1 MMDMIEAN
9 WPLLLAAFLI
19 GLIVAWFIWR
29 ASRRTRV
36 TGENRDVLDEGAA
49 PAARNTA
56 LIDAPRRDSPQ
67 SAVEVTPVAVSE
79 EAPQT
84 VEPRAVA
91 PQTTFAEPAAA
102 PAAGSPLLQIKGI
115 GPKLAARLEEL
126 GVTDIAQ
133 IAAWDEAEAKRID
146 GELGRFEGRLY
157 RDDWIAQARA
167 LSSGDTST
175 YEARFGRLDN

>member
-36 TGENRDVLDEGAA
+36 TGERSDVLDEGAA
-49 PAARNTA
+49 PAARNTS
-56 LIDAPRRDSPQ
+56 LIDAPRRE
-67 SAVEVTPVAVSE
+67 VEVTPVAVSDTVPQAVE
-79 EAPQT
+79 PQATTPQT
-84 VEPRAVA
+84 AI
-91 PQTTFAEPAAA
+91 AEPAAA
-102 PAAGSPLLQIKGI
+102 PATGSPLLQIKGI

-157 RDDWIAQARA
+157 RDDWMAQARA
-167 LSSGDTST
+167 LSSGDTSA
-175 YEARFGRLDN
+175 YEARFGRLDS